1 MKWTNNCNL
10 PLPLVSAIQGY
21 FHGYSKAGRISVT
34 GLILP
39 PRIRVLQD
47 RHDAEITVDAS
58 EFLYA
63 LQGLSIHAI
72 LEKADTTN
80 HLSEEQ
86 MTIEVLCWKV
96 SGRPDLLSP
105 EMVLDDYKVT
115 SVYAFL
121 LGEKEEWTQQLNLY
135 DLLYRKHG
143 FEARKLRITGILR
156 DWVKRRAMTEKE
168 YPGAGVVVRE
178 VPHWS
183 ADEQE
188 VLLERLVK
196 SHQEA
201 EKLADDDLPLC
212 TPEERWQKPDTWA
225 AIKKGNKRA
234 ARVLD
239 TENAADLWVKQQDDP
254 AKFEIVERPGESVR
268 CRYYCKV
275 AQFCSFGKTLVATE
289 DEAEQA
295 S

>member
-1 MKWTNNCNL
+1 MEGGHAMKWTNNFNL

-63 LQGLSIHAI
+63 LQGLSIHAV
-72 LEKADTTN
+72 LEKADTAN
-80 HLSEEQ
+80 HLSEER
-86 MTIEVLCWKV
+86 MTMEVHGWTV

-105 EMVLDDYKVT
+105 EMILDDYKVT

-135 DLLYRKHG
+135 ALLYRQHG
-143 FEARKLRITGILR
+143 FEVKKLRITGMLR
-156 DWVKRRAMTEKE
+156 DWIKRRAMTEKD

-178 VPHWS
+178 VPQMSHE
-183 ADEQE
+183 EQK
-188 VLLERLVK
+188 VLIERLVK

-212 TPEERWQKPDTWA
+212 TEKERWQKPDTWA
-225 AIKKGNKRA
+225 VMKKGNKRA

-239 TENAADLWVKQQDDP
+239 TENEACLWISQQGDSG
-254 AKFEIVERPGESVR
+254 KFEIVERLGESVR

-275 AQFCSFGKTLVATE
+275 AQFCSFGKTLFATE
-289 DEAEQA
+289 D
-295 S
+295 